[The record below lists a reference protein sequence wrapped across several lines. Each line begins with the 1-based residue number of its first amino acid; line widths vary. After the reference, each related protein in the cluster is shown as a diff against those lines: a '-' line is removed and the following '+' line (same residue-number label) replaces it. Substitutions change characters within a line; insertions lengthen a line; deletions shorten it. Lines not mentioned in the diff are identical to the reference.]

1 VAVEVAEVILEL
13 EQRIMVVAV
22 AVVVAVLF
30 LPQQVALEAVL
41 VV

>member
-1 VAVEVAEVILEL
+1 VAVEVAEVIPEL

-22 AVVVAVLF
+22 AAVVVVEL
-30 LPQQVALEAVL
+30 LTQQVALEAVL